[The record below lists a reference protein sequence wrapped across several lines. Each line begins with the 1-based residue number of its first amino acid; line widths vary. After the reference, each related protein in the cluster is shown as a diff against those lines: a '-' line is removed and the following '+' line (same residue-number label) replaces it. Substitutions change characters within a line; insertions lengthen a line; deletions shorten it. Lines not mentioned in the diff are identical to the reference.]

1 MNETKPIYIL
11 QTRKGLFK
19 EDGTVLYSIVTE
31 VKRNTS
37 YTGDSRDAEYLLN
50 LFVNNIVTED
60 NKLEDTFSNYATIAD
75 LDLIPTDRDAAISRG
90 LTKYRDNVNKIS
102 FDNLSVA
109 TTAAKVVRDTVNNI
123 VDTYLR
129 VKNEFVGS
137 DTHYFP
143 YPAEVSSLRD
153 QYIAAY
159 KAARDARV
167 ASEESQDT
175 AQYDSDLAEAV
186 RAVHEDCEDKICSL
200 SNKLTGMNTLIQIVG
215 TKYFDTLSTIID
227 ASATK
232 SDHLSDEASQAVLT
246 TLKDYI
252 ENNKVNYDLIFDSS
266 FTSEIDSSPS
276 GNGFTLL
283 AGLSQVATEALT
295 SCAQAA
301 NSLAIAEA
309 DAENKLSD
317 LKDKQALKEAASQA
331 EEAALAQLT
340 LYCPNLDPATI

>member
-11 QTRKGLFK
+11 QTRKGIFK

-37 YTGDSRDAEYLLN
+37 YTSDSRDAEYLLN

-167 ASEESQDT
+167 ASEESQDSS
-175 AQYDSDLAEAV
+175 QYDSDLAEAV
-186 RAVHEDCEDKICSL
+186 RAVREECEDKLCSI

-215 TKYFDTLSTIID
+215 TKYIDTLTTIID

-232 SDHLSDEASQAVLT
+232 SDDLADDASQAVLAS
-246 TLKDYI
+246 LKSYI
-252 ENNKVNYDLIFDSS
+252 QSDQVKLGLIFDSS
-266 FTSEIDSSPS
+266 FTTEVDSG
-276 GNGFTLL
+276 GNGLTLL

-301 NSLAIAEA
+301 NSLAISEA
-309 DAENKLSD
+309 DAVNKLSD

>member
-1 MNETKPIYIL
+1 M
-11 QTRKGLFK
+11 
-19 EDGTVLYSIVTE
+19 
-31 VKRNTS
+31 
-37 YTGDSRDAEYLLN
+37 
-50 LFVNNIVTED
+50 
-60 NKLEDTFSNYATIAD
+60 
-75 LDLIPTDRDAAISRG
+75 PTDRDVAIARG

-109 TTAAKVVRDTVNNI
+109 TTAAKIVRDTVNNI

-143 YPAEVSSLRD
+143 YPEEVSSLRD

-159 KAARDARV
+159 RATRDARV
-167 ASEESQDT
+167 SSEESQDT
-175 AQYDSDLAEAV
+175 AQYEYDLAEAV
-186 RAVHEDCEDKICSL
+186 RVVHEDCEEKICSI
-200 SNKLTGMNTLIQIVG
+200 SNMLTGMNTLIQIVG
-215 TKYFDTLSTIID
+215 TKYFDTLTTIID
-227 ASATK
+227 ASATR
-232 SDHLSDEASQAVLT
+232 SDDLSDEVSQAVLT

-252 ENNKVNYDLIFDSS
+252 ENNKVNYGLIFDSS
-266 FTSEIDSSPS
+266 FTSEVDSS
-276 GNGFTLL
+276 GNGLTLL
-283 AGLSQVATEALT
+283 AGLSQVTTKALT
-295 SCAQAA
+295 DCAQAA

-331 EEAALAQLT
+331 EEEALAQLT

>member
-11 QTRKGLFK
+11 QTRQGIFK
-19 EDGTVLYSIVTE
+19 EDGSVLYSIVTE
-31 VKRNTS
+31 VKRNRT

-60 NKLEDTFSNYATIAD
+60 NKLDDTFSNYATIAD

-186 RAVHEDCEDKICSL
+186 RAVREECEDKICSI

-215 TKYFDTLSTIID
+215 TKYVDTLSTIID

-232 SDHLSDEASQAVLT
+232 SDDLADDASQAVLA
-246 TLKDYI
+246 TLKSYI
-252 ENNKVNYDLIFDSS
+252 QSDQVKLGLIFDSS
-266 FTSEIDSSPS
+266 FTSEVDAS
-276 GNGFTLL
+276 GNGLTLL

-295 SCAQAA
+295 DCAQAA